1 MSDENVEKVR
11 GGYEA
16 FNRRDWDG
24 ALADVDESV
33 TWRPI
38 FSVEAAELRGKEAV
52 RVSWMDAVDSLDIR
66 ISIQE
71 LIPVGDDK
79 VVAVATWTGRG
90 SASETPV
97 GSTAAQVFTLK
108 DGRLIQVESYP
119 DRRQALEAAGLSE

>member
-1 MSDENVEKVR
+1 MSEEIVEKVR
-11 GGYEA
+11 RGYEA

-38 FSVEAAELRGKEAV
+38 FSVETPELRGREAV
-52 RVSWMDAVDSLDIR
+52 RKAWIDAVDWLDIR
-66 ISIQE
+66 VSVQE
-71 LIPVGDDK
+71 LIPVDSER

-97 GSTAAQVFTLK
+97 GSTAAQVFTMK
-108 DGRLIQVESYP
+108 DGRLIKVESYS
-119 DRRQALEAAGLSE
+119 DRGEALEAAGLSE